1 MRLAVVGFGLS
12 GSVFHGPLITA
23 CPDAELSAIVTG
35 NPERQQQAR
44 DSYPDVPVIPTI
56 DELLQRSDEFDV
68 LVVATTNALHVPLS
82 IQALDRGLH
91 VIVEKPMAGTRAEAE
106 SIFEHADSVGRQVHV
121 FQNRRWDSDF
131 LTVQRILAAG
141 ELGRVHR
148 FQSAFERFRP
158 ETQQRWRDIG
168 SADELPGLLYDL
180 GSHLAD
186 QALILFGPAERVY
199 ASARALRAPHLAN
212 DDTLIT
218 IEHTSGMISEL
229 AVSALAAHLAP
240 RFRVLGNEAAITIDG
255 LDEQESALRDGNV
268 PTDDT
273 WGTTQR
279 TVRFHRGDGE
289 VQAHPLDRGRWDVF
303 YPAVASS
310 IAGIGAPPVSPE
322 SAIATITLL
331 EQAATSAQ
339 SQQWV
344 RCS

>member
-23 CPDAELSAIVTG
+23 CPDAELSAIVTS

-44 DSYPDVPVIPTI
+44 DSYPDVPVIPTV

-82 IQALDRGLH
+82 LAALDRGLH

-106 SIFEHADSVGRQVHV
+106 RIFEHADSVGRQVHV

-131 LTVQRILAAG
+131 LTVQRIVAAG

-158 ETQQRWRDIG
+158 ETQQRWRDVG

-186 QALILFGPAERVY
+186 QALILFGPADRVY
-199 ASARALRAPHLAN
+199 ASARALRAPHIAN

-218 IEHTSGMISEL
+218 IEHSSGVISEL
-229 AVSALAAHLAP
+229 AVSALAPHLAP
-240 RFRVLGNEAAITIDG
+240 RFRVLGNQAAITIQG
-255 LDEQESALRDGNV
+255 LDEQEAELRGGKI
-268 PTDDT
+268 PQDDT
-273 WGTTQR
+273 WGSTDR
-279 TVRFHRGDGE
+279 VVEFHRGDGNIDA
-289 VQAHPLDRGRWDVF
+289 QPMARGRWDLF

-310 IAGIGAPPVSPE
+310 IAGIGEPPVSPA

-331 EQAATSAQ
+331 EQAASSAQ

>member
-199 ASARALRAPHLAN
+199 ASARALRAPRLAN

-218 IEHTSGMISEL
+218 IEHTSGVISEL